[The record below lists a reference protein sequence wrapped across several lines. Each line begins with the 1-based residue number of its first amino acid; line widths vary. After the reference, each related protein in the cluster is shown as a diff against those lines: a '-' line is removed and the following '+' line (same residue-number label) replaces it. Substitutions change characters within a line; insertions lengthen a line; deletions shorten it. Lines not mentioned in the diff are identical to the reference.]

1 VDTKI
6 HPISFPGR
14 VINGN
19 ELSHPSSQPPDV
31 SFVHR
36 LLGGGMEKRNLFL
49 AWISLNNSR
58 KPKLRGSFGTGN
70 TKRQDFMNPVQNDAI
85 LHTAWKSI
93 PDLAFPTR
101 AFDQITN
108 FKIES
113 VFKIFFNWY
122 IVHK

>member
-1 VDTKI
+1 M
-6 HPISFPGR
+6 G
-14 VINGN
+14 
-19 ELSHPSSQPPDV
+19 
-31 SFVHR
+31 
-36 LLGGGMEKRNLFL
+36 KRNLFL
-49 AWISLNNSR
+49 TWISLNNPG
-58 KPKLRGSFGTGN
+58 KLNLRGSFGTGN

-85 LHTAWKSI
+85 LQAAWKSI

>member
-1 VDTKI
+1 
-6 HPISFPGR
+6 
-14 VINGN
+14 
-19 ELSHPSSQPPDV
+19 
-31 SFVHR
+31 
-36 LLGGGMEKRNLFL
+36 MEMGKRNLFL
-49 AWISLNNSR
+49 AWISLNNLR

-70 TKRQDFMNPVQNDAI
+70 TKRQDFMNSVQNDAI

>member
-1 VDTKI
+1 
-6 HPISFPGR
+6 
-14 VINGN
+14 
-19 ELSHPSSQPPDV
+19 
-31 SFVHR
+31 
-36 LLGGGMEKRNLFL
+36 MEMGKRNLFL
-49 AWISLNNSR
+49 AWISLNNLR

-70 TKRQDFMNPVQNDAI
+70 TKRQDFMNSVQNDAI

-122 IVHK
+122 IVHKRKWGSRRNIDGLLS